1 MVNKTRDQLKI
12 LLLQI
17 RDDQK
22 VRKEEHESFA
32 KYSELELNQIDILNV
47 FDKPNF
53 STDVLNGYDALY
65 VGGASEANVLE
76 PEIYPFIK
84 DSVGLIK
91 FAGENAIPTFASCFG
106 FQLAVLAFDGVIKS
120 KDADYEMGSI
130 PIKTTNLAN
139 IDPVFKGVKSGF
151 YALSVHQ
158 QYADDLP
165 ENLYLLAYTQQCLHS
180 FKLRDKPLWAFQF
193 HPEVDRATVF
203 ERLAIY
209 KTKYTSGEEEFNKV
223 LDSLVETPDSHKLM
237 LNFVDNVLL
246 NYS

>member
-1 MVNKTRDQLKI
+1 
-12 LLLQI
+12 
-17 RDDQK
+17 
-22 VRKEEHESFA
+22 
-32 KYSELELNQIDILNV
+32 
-47 FDKPNF
+47 
-53 STDVLNGYDALY
+53 
-65 VGGASEANVLE
+65 
-76 PEIYPFIK
+76 
-84 DSVGLIK
+84 
-91 FAGENAIPTFASCFG
+91 
-106 FQLAVLAFDGVIKS
+106 
-120 KDADYEMGSI
+120 MGSI

-165 ENLYLLAYTQQCLHS
+165 ENLDLLAYTQQCLHS

-237 LNFVDNVLL
+237 LNCVDNVYFIILKVI
-246 NYS
+246 NGKKTHCPTAFVSCFIIHNEIR